1 MDFELK
7 TGIEKEYS
15 LEVNQGNT
23 AKAVGSGGLEVFSTV
38 SLIGVFEKISYELME
53 EHLPEEFST
62 VGIKVNID
70 HIAATPMGMHI
81 EFKTALTDIDR
92 KRLVFEVEA
101 KDEKEIVAKGIHER
115 FIIEKEKFMEKA
127 KNKLS

>member
-15 LEVNQGNT
+15 LEVNQSNT

-101 KDEKEIVAKGIHER
+101 KEIGAKGIHER
-115 FIIEKEKFMEKA
+115 LFIEKEKFMEKA